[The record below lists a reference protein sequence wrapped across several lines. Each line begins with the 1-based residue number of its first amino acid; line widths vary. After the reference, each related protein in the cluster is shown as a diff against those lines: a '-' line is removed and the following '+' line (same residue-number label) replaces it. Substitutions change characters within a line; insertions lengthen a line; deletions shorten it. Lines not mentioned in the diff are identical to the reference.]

1 MYMRLRHIS
10 ANQKGFHGRVWA
22 WPGLLLLLLRPG
34 PLFHQLRS
42 NIDLQTSI
50 LRTEIV
56 WTHLRT
62 LLIKMSLWEP
72 SARRAQAV
80 QSNRRRRAN
89 DCVCIAF
96 MSNLCLFKWP
106 LLLFTHSRRGD
117 FSALPRAMIFFI
129 SEPLPSGFPQNPM
142 RLDSPSDNEELYKT
156 TLYFFLHCE
165 AQLDSDFISGFS
177 CFGWGLGRG
186 GSANQHCK

>member
-1 MYMRLRHIS
+1 MSGLRYTCACNILVPIRRAFMGECGPGRLL
-10 ANQKGFHGRVWA
+10 
-22 WPGLLLLLLRPG
+22 PLLPYR

-62 LLIKMSLWEP
+62 MLIKMSPWEA

-106 LLLFTHSRRGD
+106 LLLFTHSHRGD
-117 FSALPRAMIFFI
+117 FSALPRPVIFFI
-129 SEPLPSGFPQNPM
+129 SELLPSRFPQNPM
-142 RLDSPSDNEELYKT
+142 RLDSPSDNEEQYT
-156 TLYFFLHCE
+156 TTPFPALWSTIRFWFY
-165 AQLDSDFISGFS
+165 
-177 CFGWGLGRG
+177 
-186 GSANQHCK
+186 